1 VTLAGDTAQRL
12 HLDTGFADW
21 ETLVRTLGVKA
32 HLLPPL
38 AISYR
43 STRQVMALARHVLGP
58 LAPEVSARDA
68 RDGAPLEMLRFD
80 EQGEAVAFL
89 ADALKSLRD
98 RERSATVALVARTPA
113 VADLYYQSL
122 VRAEVPALRRVRH
135 EDFDFTAGIDVTD
148 VYQVKGLE
156 YDYVIALE
164 PTAHHYPE
172 TIEARHLLHVVATR
186 AAHQLWLITSHK
198 PSPLLPESLL
208 RGESL
213 DAQ

>member
-12 HLDTGFADW
+12 HLDTGFAHW
-21 ETLVRTLGVKA
+21 ETLLKTLGVKA

-58 LAPEVSARDA
+58 LAPDIWARDA
-68 RDGAPLEMLRFD
+68 RDGAPVEMLRFQ

-98 RERSATVALVARTPA
+98 RERRATVALVARTPA
-113 VADLYYQSL
+113 VADLYYQGL
-122 VRAEVPALRRVRH
+122 VRAEVPALRRVRY
-135 EDFDFTAGIDVTD
+135 EEFEFTAGIDVTD
-148 VYQVKGLE
+148 VYQIKGLE
-156 YDYVIALE
+156 YDYVIVLE
-164 PTAHHYPE
+164 PTVQHYPE
-172 TIEARHLLHVVATR
+172 TVEARHLLHVVATR
-186 AAHQLWLITSHK
+186 AAHQLWLVTSST

-208 RGESL
+208 RGEAL
-213 DAQ
+213 DA